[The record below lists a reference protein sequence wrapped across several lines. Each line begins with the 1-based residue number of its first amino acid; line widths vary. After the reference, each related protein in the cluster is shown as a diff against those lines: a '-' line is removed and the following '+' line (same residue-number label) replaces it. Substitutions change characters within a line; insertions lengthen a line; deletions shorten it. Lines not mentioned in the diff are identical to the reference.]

1 MLDFGHLSEHVIYKQ
16 IHIYLLNLN
25 DASRTK
31 NISSTLSMMTKV
43 DPNVPNKEEEKKE
56 TYSYYSYH

>member
-1 MLDFGHLSEHVIYKQ
+1 MLDFGHLFEHVIYKQ

-31 NISSTLSMMTKV
+31 NISSRLSMMTKV
-43 DPNVPNKEEEKKE
+43 DPNVPNKEKKE
-56 TYSYYSYH
+56 TSSYYSYH